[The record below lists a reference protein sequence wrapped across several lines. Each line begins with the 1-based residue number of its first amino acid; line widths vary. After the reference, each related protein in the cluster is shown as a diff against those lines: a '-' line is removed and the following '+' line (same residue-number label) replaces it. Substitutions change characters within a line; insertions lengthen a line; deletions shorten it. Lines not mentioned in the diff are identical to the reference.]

1 MKDILITKKRQKTE
15 LKIWLVCLAVSF
27 ALNIYAIIA
36 YEGQWTEMFTSIGF
50 MLTSSVVMYF
60 ILLMFRLVYYG
71 VQRLCEK
78 H

>member
-71 VQRLCEK
+71 VRRLCEK